1 MRNMICFDGAKL
13 HNPLAIVSPACALMK
28 FWAGLQKEV
37 DKGVLVKGVDTMFR
51 IAIKPLSVAEPPK

>member
-1 MRNMICFDGAKL
+1 
-13 HNPLAIVSPACALMK
+13 MK